1 MQQKHI
7 WMLLLVTGI
16 LSSQYSC
23 KEKDPL
29 VYETFKLFN
38 NSDHPITLKAYYFDV
53 ENWNEFDDSIE
64 IGGELIQET
73 EMINGSRTDAFSLA
87 DSVQVIF
94 NNTKKS
100 TFVASVYTSEFNIL
114 SLRNYSIEE
123 QSDERNVYSYIFT
136 QEDYLNA
143 K

>member
-29 VYETFKLFN
+29 VYETFKFFN
-38 NSDHPITLKAYYFDV
+38 NSDHPITLKAYYLDV

-123 QSDERNVYSYIFT
+123 QSDERNLYSYIFT

>member
-1 MQQKHI
+1 
-7 WMLLLVTGI
+7 MLLLVTGI

-29 VYETFKLFN
+29 VYETFKFFN
-38 NSDHPITLKAYYFDV
+38 NSDHPITLKAYYLDV

-123 QSDERNVYSYIFT
+123 QSDERNLYSYIFT

>member
-7 WMLLLVTGI
+7 WMLLLVAGI

-29 VYETFKLFN
+29 VYETFKFFN

-53 ENWNEFDDSIE
+53 ENWNKFVDSIQ

-73 EMINGSRTDAFSLA
+73 EMIFGSRTDAFSLA

-94 NNTKKS
+94 NNTKMS
-100 TFVASVYTSEFNIL
+100 TFVASVYTSEFTIL
-114 SLRNYSIEE
+114 SLRNYSIKE